1 MARTLQA
8 LRRERGGDRVSV
20 PTGKKRIV
28 YPDSDGKPMAD
39 NTKQFNW
46 IVKIKEGLEVLF
58 ADRADVFVAGDLLWY
73 PFEGDNKTRTAPD
86 AMVAFGRPKGD
97 RGSYRQWEEDGIA
110 PQVVFEVL
118 SPGNT
123 KREMEEKRA
132 AYEKYGVEEYYEY
145 DPDRNVLKGWL
156 RSGNRLAPIENMSGW
171 VSPRLGIRF
180 EPGEDDLEIFRPDGQ
195 KFLSP
200 VETEREKMRIEKEKK
215 QAERGKKQA
224 EREKKQAEREKKQA
238 EKEKMQAEREKMQ
251 AERERKQAEREK
263 KRAEKEKKQAEKEKK
278 QAEAKAEKEK
288 RQAERERKQAER
300 EKKQVEAKAERERK
314 RAEQAEARA
323 EMLAAKLRELGIDAD
338 S

>member
-1 MARTLQA
+1 MPRAVYA
-8 LRRERGGDRVSV
+8 LKREEFRDSPSVS
-20 PTGKKRIV
+20 GRKKRIV

-73 PFEGDNKTRTAPD
+73 PFEGDNRTRTAPD
-86 AMVAFGRPKGD
+86 ALVAFGRPKGD

-110 PQVVFEVL
+110 PQAVFEVL

-132 AYEKYGVEEYYEY
+132 AYERYGVEEYYEY
-145 DPDRNVLKGWL
+145 DPDRNILRGWV
-156 RSGNRLAPIENMSGW
+156 RSGDRLAPIENMRGW

-200 VETEREKMRIEKEKK
+200 VETEREKMRLEKEKN
-215 QAERGKKQA
+215 QAEREKNQA

-238 EKEKMQAEREKMQ
+238 EKEKNQAEK
-251 AERERKQAEREK
+251 ER
-263 KRAEKEKKQAEKEKK
+263 KRAEKEKKQAEREKER
-278 QAEAKAEKEK
+278 AEALAEKE
-288 RQAERERKQAER
+288 RT
-300 EKKQVEAKAERERK
+300 
-314 RAEQAEARA
+314 RAEI
-323 EMLAAKLRELGIDAD
+323 LAAKLREMGMDLPPDP
-338 S
+338 